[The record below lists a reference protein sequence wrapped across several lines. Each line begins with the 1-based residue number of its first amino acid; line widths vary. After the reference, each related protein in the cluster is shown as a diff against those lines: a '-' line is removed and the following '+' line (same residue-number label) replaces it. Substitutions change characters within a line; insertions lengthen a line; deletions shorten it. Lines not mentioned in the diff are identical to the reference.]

1 MRRSVR
7 EVGASAL
14 LLVLALSVDV
24 RSQDKQS
31 EPEKKPQPVSQDPAK
46 PDAAKPDAG
55 KPDAAKPDAAK
66 PDAAKPDQAAPA
78 PGAQQS
84 DRIDIGANLDSWYKV
99 LQGGDAVGYVHEVLQ
114 RAQAGNPWRYRYD
127 ADSEIELMLPDPK
140 DPKKREA
147 HTESMRIRAQ
157 LDDTYAPINMERADN
172 RDETQIQTSVITE
185 ENGKKIDVILG
196 SADRKSHPV
205 GGDEE
210 VHYSRFLMFISLRQ
224 NGKLAKPG
232 MQRAMIFTP
241 REDDKIPLSEVQI
254 EVHEIV
260 KKEYMGKK
268 DVPVTRVTYLKPPPA
283 PNRDAELLET
293 FVDKFGRIVEETTRG
308 GVRRVLVKDE
318 VEAAG
323 TKERVRP
330 GARRDPFRKDLA
342 MMWSSKPGA
351 GADVV
356 REPPPDPSNMAAT
369 FAKME
374 GLIEELRKCKEEKRD
389 EEGQKAYEKFLDIQS
404 AVKSLNNLG
413 KPLPPEQMA
422 RVESLRKQ
430 AEDVWGGLE
439 RLMKQLQG
447 TYVRVIDAYNKD
459 ECDVME
465 QGIGEFKKAQNRK
478 ELEDMPQL
486 GQVLKWIGELEP
498 LVGKCKTRIELGKK
512 KLVLTGTLLHEDSQF
527 LPVDVSINIFGHQV
541 GGVHEVRFI
550 KPNRIAVINDKM
562 YRIGDV
568 VEGEGVR
575 VEKIWAFGIQVS
587 LREEVRDVGIRQ
599 K

>member
-24 RSQDKQS
+24 RSQDKKP
-31 EPEKKPQPVSQDPAK
+31 EPVKKPEAVSQDP
-46 PDAAKPDAG
+46 G

-66 PDAAKPDQAAPA
+66 PDAAKPDAAAPA
-78 PGAQQS
+78 AGAQQQ

-99 LQGGDAVGYVHEVLQ
+99 RQGPDAVGYVHEVLQ

-127 ADSEIELMLPDPK
+127 ADSEVELMLPDPK
-140 DPKKREA
+140 DPKKRQA
-147 HTESMRIRAQ
+147 HTESLRIRAQ
-157 LDDTYAPINMERADN
+157 LDDTYAPISMERADN
-172 RDETQIQTSVITE
+172 RDETQIQTSVIAE

-205 GGDEE
+205 SGDEE

-232 MQRAMIFTP
+232 MQRAMLFTP
-241 REDDKIPLSEVQI
+241 REDDKLPLSEVQI

-283 PNRDAELLET
+283 TNRDAELLET

-342 MMWSSKPGA
+342 MMYSSKPGA
-351 GADVV
+351 GADIV

-369 FAKME
+369 FSKME
-374 GLIEELRKCKEEKRD
+374 ALIEELRKAKEEKRD
-389 EEGQKAYEKFLDIQS
+389 EEGQKVYEKFLDMQS

-422 RVESLRKQ
+422 RVDSLRKQ
-430 AEDVWGGLE
+430 AEDVWGGVD
-439 RLMKQLQG
+439 RLMKQLQA
-447 TYVRVIDAYNKD
+447 TYIRVIDAYNKD

-465 QGIGEFKKAQNRK
+465 HGIGEFKKAQNRK

-486 GQVLKWIGELEP
+486 SQVLKWIGELEP
-498 LVGKCKTRIELGKK
+498 LVSKCKTRIELGKK

-527 LPVDVSINIFGHQV
+527 LPVDVSVNIFGHQV

-575 VEKIWAFGIQVS
+575 IEKIWAFGIQVS
-587 LREEVRDVGIRQ
+587 LREEVRDVGIRT

>member
-24 RSQDKQS
+24 RSQDKKP
-31 EPEKKPQPVSQDPAK
+31 EPVKKPEAVSQDP
-46 PDAAKPDAG
+46 G

-66 PDAAKPDQAAPA
+66 PDAAKPDAAAPA
-78 PGAQQS
+78 AGAQQQ

-99 LQGGDAVGYVHEVLQ
+99 RQGPDAVGYVHEVLQ

-127 ADSEIELMLPDPK
+127 ADSEVELMLPDPK
-140 DPKKREA
+140 DPKKRQA
-147 HTESMRIRAQ
+147 HTESLRIRAQ
-157 LDDTYAPINMERADN
+157 LDDTYAPISMERADN
-172 RDETQIQTSVITE
+172 RDETQIQTSVIAE

-205 GGDEE
+205 SGDEE

-232 MQRAMIFTP
+232 MQRAMLFTP
-241 REDDKIPLSEVQI
+241 REDDKLPLSEVQI

-283 PNRDAELLET
+283 SNRDAELLET

-342 MMWSSKPGA
+342 MMYSSKPGA
-351 GADVV
+351 GADIV

-369 FAKME
+369 FSKME
-374 GLIEELRKCKEEKRD
+374 ALIEELRKAKEEKRD
-389 EEGQKAYEKFLDIQS
+389 EEGQKVYEKFLDMQS

-422 RVESLRKQ
+422 RVDSLRKQ
-430 AEDVWGGLE
+430 AEDVWGGVD
-439 RLMKQLQG
+439 RLMKQLQA
-447 TYVRVIDAYNKD
+447 TYIRVIDAYNKD

-465 QGIGEFKKAQNRK
+465 HGIGEFKKAQNRK

-486 GQVLKWIGELEP
+486 SQVLKWIGELEP
-498 LVGKCKTRIELGKK
+498 LVSKCKTRIELGKK

-527 LPVDVSINIFGHQV
+527 LPVDVSVNIFGHQV

-575 VEKIWAFGIQVS
+575 IEKIWAFGIQVS
-587 LREEVRDVGIRQ
+587 LREEVRDVGIRT